1 MQKLSCLTRWK
12 SVLQCQLSFASSRVR
27 EDCCCA
33 AFQSPCQIWSHEL
46 LLLLM
51 GQCRER
57 LLFVMK
63 LFVYNLSVWKE
74 CRIYSFLLFTKE
86 MTSDHATFLSGCR
99 CCLPKRIPSCDTN
112 FATRDISFWSIF
124 KCLLHFFWRNCK
136 RFLNGTNAILK
147 FDNLA
152 SRCNFFRF
160 LFALQLFLIN
170 F

>member
-1 MQKLSCLTRWK
+1 MEIFSPNFPLS
-12 SVLQCQLSFASSRVR
+12 SSRWV
-27 EDCCCA
+27 ELA
-33 AFQSPCQIWSHEL
+33 ANCPKILTVCEGKRHVDFEWSLTSCGVITFSHSHCSDLLTSPEASFCWLTTNQVGRSQAVFL
-46 LLLLM
+46 N
-51 GQCRER
+51 R
-57 LLFVMK
+57 LSILQG
-63 LFVYNLSVWKE
+63 NGGLSAFE
-74 CRIYSFLLFTKE
+74 AINIL
-86 MTSDHATFLSGCR
+86 
-99 CCLPKRIPSCDTN
+99 PSCDTN

-124 KCLLHFFWRNCK
+124 KCLLHFFWRNRK